1 MKLLEHNGSKWKQS
15 QMLVNKKTF
24 VNECFCALAKE
35 TSNRFH
41 LHWIVVKVDRK
52 MLVKIKVAWFP
63 IKSKPTTL

>member
-24 VNECFCALAKE
+24 VNGCSCALVKE

-41 LHWIVVKVDRK
+41 LYWIVVKVDRK
-52 MLVKIKVAWFP
+52 MPVKLKVAWFP